1 MGNTKYLLILIIAI
15 LITILFLNY
24 FMKEKNT
31 KNNEQ
36 SKEIHP
42 NVISEYIVREDK
54 LNRIEVQNI
63 IFLPVDVY
71 IIKYKDTELN
81 STRNKENIIQL
92 FRSVNKIW
100 NQANISTNITKIEVL
115 TVSDNSIY
123 VSIERLYSYVI
134 QTENY
139 DKNKIN
145 AYFVKTLHGSNGI
158 ALPGNVIMVADR
170 TTVFDFRA
178 TSHEIGHVLGLQHI
192 GPVNRL
198 MARGVNG
205 FDLTDE
211 EIEIARRNAL
221 IMFS

>member
-24 FMKEKNT
+24 FMKEENT

-36 SKEIHP
+36 SKEIHQD
-42 NVISEYIVREDK
+42 VISEYIVREDK

-71 IIKYKDTELN
+71 IIKYKDTELS

-115 TVSDNSIY
+115 AVNDNSIY
-123 VSIERLYSYVI
+123 ASIERLYSYVI

-145 AYFVKTLHGSNGI
+145 AYFVETLHGSNGI